1 MLIRFLSPFPIGL
14 IKATYGS
21 TLELAPPQVWGI
33 NYLLYIRNF
42 HWLAEDIYS
51 LLCPESAFDPNPSL
65 RQYMIENQLPQQYL
79 AQTIDDRQQTNPDP
93 DDPLKY
99 FDSLD
104 SLNEDINR
112 GLTWSL
118 CNTILEQLQ
127 GIVIPLTDIDRY
139 LDLVPRL
146 CSLQSVTFFLDGTAG
161 WFEGEYDDLSNEQ
174 KEMVRQRKTKRVHE
188 LETAVEFVKTHT
200 ATFRGSLRMASIPQH
215 HLSFEEN
222 EDVEWFRN
230 NPWVC
235 PNTYRNEMMSYLPGL
250 FCPIS
255 LTNKNWLQFTA
266 KSEQT
271 DVSHVSTI
279 DMDGFTGPWYHLLK
293 SKSPFL
299 HQCQYLKFYRMVSL
313 GPDSFKSTSDKER
326 QRNND
331 TWPPIRL
338 QLPSLEYLSILAYN
352 EPFGSELDDI
362 GRSCGATIQ
371 YIHIRGHQGPQE
383 NTTIP
388 PVRIGD
394 RWNMPALFRLHVQM
408 GSERLIVDPDFLP
421 HCPSLEVLSLSDN
434 HRTYN
439 LSEIEVGQPA
449 FLPKVTRLLLCGT
462 PALSFHPDTLH
473 STKDLEILAL
483 GIPEGPLDQ
492 NVPSAHPWDTN
503 VSKPLHSDYEDLT
516 GAMFSFPRP
525 QWTWD
530 WDLPN
535 LVSLELSVG
544 FALHFQ
550 FRMLQKC
557 SNLRELFLSI
567 FSEEGRV
574 ERILTKKDFAVDPM
588 AWKTEHRAAWMD
600 QATQGPED
608 VSLHSLTLHDL
619 YEIQNRFIREGPQAE
634 SQDVPL
640 AYEQPPPSSRSAE
653 RNFEEYRAYS
663 LMSSRK
669 YRRCVVFNP
678 DRDFRKTPVDPR
690 EGCDDQ
696 IRAIEEQVAQEP
708 LLQPILHRFMDEQRA
723 VQEKKVGENENQ
735 RQFRMAHPE
744 CLVVPSLKK
753 LLIFGHWIIS
763 EEVLEIMLGRVFRNL
778 EQVSQYQC
786 EGFEDE
792 AWVRIIKEM
801 PYQNTSQL
809 PWL

>member
-1 MLIRFLSPFPIGL
+1 
-14 IKATYGS
+14 
-21 TLELAPPQVWGI
+21 
-33 NYLLYIRNF
+33 
-42 HWLAEDIYS
+42 
-51 LLCPESAFDPNPSL
+51 
-65 RQYMIENQLPQQYL
+65 MIENQLPQQYL
-79 AQTIDDRQQTNPDP
+79 AQTIDVHEQTDPDP
-93 DDPLKY
+93 ADPLND

-112 GLTWSL
+112 ELTWSL

-139 LDLVPRL
+139 LSLVPRL
-146 CSLQSVTFFLDGTAG
+146 SSLQSVTFFLDGTAG

-174 KEMVRQRKTKRVHE
+174 QEMVRQRKTKRMHD
-188 LETAVEFVKTHT
+188 LDAAVEFVKTHT
-200 ATFRGSLRMASIPQH
+200 ATFRGTLRTASIPQLH
-215 HLSFEEN
+215 PSFEEN
-222 EDVEWFRN
+222 DDVEWFRN
-230 NPWVC
+230 NPWAC
-235 PNTYRNEMMSYLPGL
+235 PNTYRSQMMSYLPGL
-250 FCPIS
+250 ISPTS

-299 HQCQYLKFYRMVSL
+299 HQCRDLKFYRMVSL
-313 GPDSFKSTSDKER
+313 GPDSFKSASDKER
-326 QRNND
+326 QGNND
-331 TWPPIRL
+331 TWPPIKLRF
-338 QLPSLEYLSILAYN
+338 PSLEYLSILAYN

-362 GRSCGATIQ
+362 GRSCGEAIQ
-371 YIHIRGHQGPQE
+371 YIHIQGHQGPQGD
-383 NTTIP
+383 TSIP

-394 RWNMPALFRLHVQM
+394 GWSMPALFRLHVQM
-408 GSERLIVDPDFLP
+408 GSERLIVDPDFLR
-421 HCPSLEVLSLSDN
+421 HCPSIEVLSLSDN
-434 HRTYN
+434 HRTYDLN
-439 LSEIEVGQPA
+439 EIEPGQPA
-449 FLPKVTRLLLCGT
+449 LLPKVTRLVLCGT

-492 NVPSAHPWDTN
+492 NVPSAHPWDID
-503 VSKPLHSDYEDLT
+503 VPKPLHSDYEDLT
-516 GAMFSFPRP
+516 GAMFSFPRL

-557 SNLRELFLSI
+557 PNLRELFLSI

-574 ERILTKKDFAVDPM
+574 ERILTKEDFDVDPT
-588 AWKTEHRAAWMD
+588 AWNTEHRAAWMD
-600 QATQGPED
+600 QAAQGPED
-608 VSLHSLTLHDL
+608 VFLHSLTLHDL
-619 YEIQNRFIREGPQAE
+619 YEIQNRFTREGPQAE
-634 SQDVPL
+634 SQGIPL
-640 AYEQPPPSSRSAE
+640 SSEQLPPPSRSAE
-653 RNFEEYRAYS
+653 RTFEQYRARS
-663 LMSSRK
+663 LMLSRK
-669 YRRCVVFNP
+669 YRRYVVFDP
-678 DRDFRKTPVDPR
+678 ERDFRRTPVDPR

-696 IRAIEEQVAQEP
+696 IRAIEKQVAQEP
-708 LLQPILHRFMDEQRA
+708 LLHSILDRFMDEQRA
-723 VQEKKVGENENQ
+723 VQEKRVLENETQ

-744 CLVVPSLKK
+744 CLAVPSLKK

-763 EEVLEIMLGRVFRNL
+763 EEVLEIMFGRVFRNL
-778 EQVSQYQC
+778 EQVNQYQC
-786 EGFEDE
+786 EGFGDE

-801 PYQNTSQL
+801 PYQNTSHL